1 MIKEKK
7 VLTEEEIK
15 NLKELKTD
23 FDSLIYSL
31 GTVEAEINVLENS
44 KIELKRRLAEL
55 TKKEKIVV
63 KELEEKYG
71 KGTISLE
78 SGEFL
83 PSK

>member
-1 MIKEKK
+1 MEKK

-15 NLKELKTD
+15 NLKDLKSRFQQLT
-23 FDSLIYSL
+23 LVL
-31 GTVEAEINVLENS
+31 GETEIQIMNLEFS
-44 KIELKRRLAEL
+44 KNNLKQQFIEIQQQEMSIA
-55 TKKEKIVV
+55 

-83 PSK
+83 PTE